1 MKIRTKFFK
10 NVLLILMFSSLYLGI
25 YAQEA
30 SVEKSIF
37 GVETGFLGLWVNN
50 EVRLSNKF
58 TLRSEIGLNAGIIGR
73 GSNESTGLLLTPEIT
88 IEPRWYFN
96 LNKRKENSKDISGN
110 AGNFFSLKTSYS
122 PDWFAISNMEDI
134 NSASHFSIIPTFGI
148 RRNIGN
154 HFYFETGVGV
164 GYRHYFGENAVN
176 LELKDKIALNL
187 HLRFGFRF

>member
-1 MKIRTKFFK
+1 MKIKFKFLK
-10 NVLLILMFSSLYLGI
+10 TVLLTLMLSSFYLSG

-30 SVEKSIF
+30 SVEKSVF

-50 EVRLSNKF
+50 EARLSNQF

-73 GSNESTGLLLTPEIT
+73 GSNESTSFLLTPEIT
-88 IEPRWYFN
+88 VEPRFYYN
-96 LNKRKENSKDISGN
+96 LDKREANGKDISGN

-122 PDWFAISNMEDI
+122 PDWFAISNTEGI
-134 NSASHFSIIPTFGI
+134 NPASHFSIIPTWGI

-154 HFYFETGVGV
+154 HFYFETGIGV

-187 HLRFGFRF
+187 HLRFGYKF